1 MSQRNVLENSIQL
14 LNAMRG
20 PAKLLYAPASLPMP
34 TRVEQVIDPT
44 GGAPATGWSAL
55 GLTRGGINV
64 VKRIDKQVYD
74 DVDQIIGAYGQTT
87 TNRGYNITTQL
98 AEVLDRTQ
106 AAIALE
112 MGTATQVS
120 TTGPTQ
126 VMSELDSGSNSGV
139 PRRIAVV
146 FPKGTEGKVFM
157 FVFRNVEVAGGDKTW
172 RFDKSDA
179 VSPGLDLVAFP
190 EIATTIPSED
200 AWGRAFDI
208 IGN

>member
-1 MSQRNVLENSIQL
+1 MSQRNVLENSINL
-14 LNAMRG
+14 LNTQRG
-20 PAKLLYAPASLPMP
+20 PAKILYAPASLPMP

-44 GGAPATGWSAL
+44 GGAPASGWAAL

-64 VKRIDKQVYD
+64 TKRITKQVYS
-74 DVDQIIGAYGQTT
+74 DVDQILGAYGQTVT
-87 TNRGYNITTQL
+87 DREYLISTQL

-106 AAIALE
+106 SAIALE
-112 MGTATQVS
+112 QGTATQVS

-126 VMSELDSGSNSGV
+126 VMTELDSGSNSGV

-157 FVFRNVEVAGGDKTW
+157 FVFRNVEIAGGDKVW
-172 RFDKSDA
+172 AFDKA
-179 VSPGLDLVAFP
+179 NPVSPALELVAFP

-208 IGN
+208 I